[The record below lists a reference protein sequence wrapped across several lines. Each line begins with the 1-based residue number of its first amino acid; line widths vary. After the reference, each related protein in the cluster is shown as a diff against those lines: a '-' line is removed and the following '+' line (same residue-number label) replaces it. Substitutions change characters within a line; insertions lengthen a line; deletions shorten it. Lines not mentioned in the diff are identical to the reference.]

1 MKVREELKQLR
12 ELAPADLRQRLEE
25 ARQELFN
32 LRFRQ
37 ATRQLENTA
46 ELKKVRRRIARILT
60 VLREKEGT
68 S

>member
-1 MKVREELKQLR
+1 VKVREELKQLR

>member
-12 ELAPADLRQRLEE
+12 QLGPAELRQRLAE

-32 LRFRQ
+32 LRFRH

-46 ELKKVRRRIARILT
+46 ELQKVRRRIARILT
-60 VLREKEGT
+60 VLREKEGFL
-68 S
+68 

>member
-12 ELAPADLRQRLEE
+12 QLGPAELRQRLGE

-32 LRFRQ
+32 LRFRH

-46 ELKKVRRRIARILT
+46 ELQKVRRRIARILT
-60 VLREKEGT
+60 VLREKEGVL
-68 S
+68 

>member
-32 LRFRQ
+32 LRFRH

>member
-12 ELAPADLRQRLEE
+12 ELTPADLRQRLEE

-32 LRFRQ
+32 LRFRHT
-37 ATRQLENTA
+37 TRQLENTA

>member
-12 ELAPADLRQRLEE
+12 QLGPAELRQRLEE

-32 LRFRQ
+32 LRFRH

-46 ELKKVRRRIARILT
+46 ELQKVRRRIARILT
-60 VLREKEGT
+60 VLREKEGAL
-68 S
+68 

>member
-12 ELAPADLRQRLEE
+12 QLGPAELRQRLAE

-32 LRFRQ
+32 LRFRH

-46 ELKKVRRRIARILT
+46 ELQKVRRRIARILT
-60 VLREKEGT
+60 VLREKEGVL
-68 S
+68 

>member
-1 MKVREELKQLR
+1 VKVREELKQLR

-32 LRFRQ
+32 LRFRH

>member
-12 ELAPADLRQRLEE
+12 QLGPAELRQRLVE

-32 LRFRQ
+32 LRFRH

-46 ELKKVRRRIARILT
+46 ELQKVRRRIARILT
-60 VLREKEGT
+60 VLREKEGVL
-68 S
+68 